1 MNELTLNGYAKIN
14 LGLDVLRRREDGYH
28 EVRMIM
34 QNIGLHDVITLKKT
48 EERGIVLT
56 TNAGELP
63 VNKDNL
69 MYKAA
74 DMLFT
79 EFELPGGIAMHLEKN
94 IPVAAGLAGGST
106 DCAAVLRGMNELYG
120 LNLTLE
126 ELQKRGVK
134 IGADVPFC
142 LMEGTALAEGI
153 GEKLTRLPACPACH
167 VVIAKPPVD
176 VSTKV
181 VYTNLKA
188 AELKE
193 HPDIDGMLEALESRD
208 LPGIA
213 ERLANVLETVTVPMH
228 PVISDIKDMLEENG
242 AMKALMS
249 GSGPTVF
256 AMFDDI
262 EKANNAVEKLK
273 SAGICKTVLLTDM
286 KS

>member
-188 AELKE
+188 AELKA
-193 HPDIDGMLEALESRD
+193 HPDIDGMLEALEKQD

-213 ERLANVLETVTVPMH
+213 DRLANVLETVTVPMH

>member
-48 EERGIVLT
+48 EERGVVLT

-79 EFELPGGIAMHLEKN
+79 EFELQGGIAMHLEKN

-153 GEKLTRLPACPACH
+153 GEKLTRLPACPACR

-213 ERLANVLETVTVPMH
+213 DRLANVLETVTVPMH
-228 PVISDIKDMLEENG
+228 PIISDIKDMLEENG

>member
-1 MNELTLNGYAKIN
+1 MNELKLNAYAKIN

-34 QNIGLHDVITLKKT
+34 QNIGLCDRVTLKKT
-48 EERGIVLT
+48 GDKGIVIR

-79 EFELPGGIAMHLEKN
+79 EFDLPGGILLELEKN
-94 IPVAAGLAGGST
+94 IPIAAGLAGGST
-106 DCAAVLRGMNELYG
+106 DAAAVLHGVNRLYELG
-120 LNLTLE
+120 LPLE
-126 ELQKRGVK
+126 ELQKRGVR
-134 IGADVPFC
+134 IGADVPYC
-142 LMEGTALAEGI
+142 LMQGTALAEGI
-153 GEKLTRLPACPACH
+153 GEKLTRLPACPQCA

-176 VSTKV
+176 VSTRT
-181 VYTNLKA
+181 VYTGLRA

-193 HPDIDGMLEALESRD
+193 HPDIDGMIEALDKAD
-208 LPGIA
+208 LKGIA
-213 ERLANVLETVTVPMH
+213 DRLANVLETVTIPMH
-228 PVISDIKDMLEENG
+228 PVIADIKNVLEENG

-256 AMFDDI
+256 ALFDDE
-262 EKANNAVEKLK
+262 EKAECAAEVLK
-273 SAGICKTVLLTDM
+273 NAGICKTVLRTGM
-286 KS
+286 KL

>member
-1 MNELTLNGYAKIN
+1 MNELKLNAYAKIN

-34 QNIGLHDVITLKKT
+34 QNIGLCDRVTLKKT
-48 EERGIVLT
+48 GDKGIVIR

-79 EFELPGGIAMHLEKN
+79 EFDLPGGILLELEKN
-94 IPVAAGLAGGST
+94 IPIAAGLAGGST
-106 DCAAVLRGMNELYG
+106 DAAAVLHGVNRLYELG
-120 LNLTLE
+120 LSLE

-134 IGADVPFC
+134 IGADVPYC
-142 LMEGTALAEGI
+142 LMQGTALAEGI
-153 GEKLTRLPACPACH
+153 GEKLTRLPACPQCA

-176 VSTKV
+176 VSTRT
-181 VYTNLKA
+181 VYTGLRA
-188 AELKE
+188 AKLKE
-193 HPDIDGMLEALESRD
+193 HPDIDGMIEALDKAD
-208 LPGIA
+208 LKGIA
-213 ERLANVLETVTVPMH
+213 DRMANVLETVTIPMH
-228 PVISDIKDMLEENG
+228 PVIADIKNVLEENG

-256 AMFDDI
+256 ALFDDE
-262 EKANNAVEKLK
+262 EKAECAAEVLK
-273 SAGICKTVLLTDM
+273 NAGICKTVLRTGM
-286 KS
+286 KL